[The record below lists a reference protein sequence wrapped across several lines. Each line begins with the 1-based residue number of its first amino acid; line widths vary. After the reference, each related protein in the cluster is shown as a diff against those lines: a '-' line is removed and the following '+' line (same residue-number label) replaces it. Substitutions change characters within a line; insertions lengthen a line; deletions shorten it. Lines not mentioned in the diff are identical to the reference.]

1 MNSKDITNDV
11 AQRLSQPTAI
21 ERRMSENAAYR
32 KACRRELYELMSLI
46 EEVVFPAFFGELPL
60 EDAVSRIRKI
70 VRHQASEIRLGDEA
84 TIADVADRFI
94 ERLPDIKHSVLEDV
108 EAVAKIDPAVTDL
121 SEIIVS
127 YPAVKAMLHYRTANT
142 FVRLN
147 VPIIPRIITEMAHSA
162 TGIDIHPAATIG
174 RRFAIDHGTGIVIG
188 ATTIVG
194 DNVTLYQGV
203 TLGAKNFTY
212 GDDGLPL
219 DIPRHPIIE
228 DNVTI
233 YSNASILG
241 RVRIGHDAVIG
252 GNIWITT
259 DVAPY
264 SKVSQHR
271 PDSIPSFS
279 DGAGI

>member
-1 MNSKDITNDV
+1 MKSNDITNDV
-11 AQRLSQPTAI
+11 AKRLALSTAI

-60 EDAVSRIRKI
+60 PEAVSRIRKI

-94 ERLPDIKHSVLEDV
+94 ERLPNIKNSVLEDV
-108 EAVAKIDPAVTDL
+108 EAVAKIDPAVTDI

-142 FVRLN
+142 FVRLG
-147 VPIIPRIITEMAHSA
+147 VPIIPRIITEMAHST

-188 ATTIVG
+188 ATTIIG

-259 DVAPY
+259 DVAPH

-271 PDSIPSFS
+271 PDGIPSFS

>member
-1 MNSKDITNDV
+1 MISNGRISEV
-11 AQRLSQPTAI
+11 SRRLLQPTAI

-32 KACRRELYELMSLI
+32 KDCRQELVELMSLI
-46 EEVVFPAFFGELPL
+46 EEVVFPAFFCSRDL
-60 EDAVSRIRKI
+60 EDAVGLIREI
-70 VRHQASEIRLGDEA
+70 VRHQASIIRLGDDEA
-84 TIADVADRFI
+84 IVQLADDFI
-94 ERLPDIKHSVLEDV
+94 GRLPEIKSAVLEDV
-108 EAVAKIDPAVTDL
+108 EAVSKIDPAVNDI

-127 YPAVKAMLHYRTANT
+127 YPAVKAMLHYRTANS
-142 FVRLN
+142 FVSLG
-147 VPIIPRIITEMAHSA
+147 VPIIPRIITEMAHSV

-219 DIPRHPIIE
+219 NVPRHPIIE

-241 RVRIGHDAVIG
+241 RIRIGHDAVIG

-264 SKVSQHR
+264 SIVRQHR
-271 PDSIPSFS
+271 PDGLTSFT

>member
-1 MNSKDITNDV
+1 MSEINRFGDV
-11 AQRLSQPTAI
+11 IRRLSQPSDI

-32 KACRRELYELMSLI
+32 KECRQELHKLMWLI
-46 EEVVFPAFFGELPL
+46 EEVVFPSFFSERPILDSISEIHTIL
-60 EDAVSRIRKI
+60 
-70 VRHQASEIRLGDEA
+70 RHQTAEIHLDDADSA
-84 TIADVADRFI
+84 TDIFI
-94 ERLPDIKHSVLEDV
+94 SLLPDIKRAILEDV
-108 EAVAKIDPAVTDL
+108 EAVAKIDPAVTNI

-127 YPAVKAMLHYRTANT
+127 YPAVKAMLHYRVAHALLQ
-142 FVRLN
+142 LN

-174 RRFAIDHGTGIVIG
+174 RHFAIDHGTGIVIG
-188 ATTIVG
+188 ATTIIG

-203 TLGAKNFTY
+203 TLGARNFIY
-212 GDDGLPL
+212 GDDGMPL
-219 DIPRHPIIE
+219 DVPRHPIIE

-241 RVRIGHDAVIG
+241 RVRIGHHTVIG

-259 DVAPY
+259 DVPPY
-264 SKVSQHR
+264 SSVSQHR
-271 PDSIPSFS
+271 PDGIPSFS